1 MKRSTTVSLV
11 LLASVSAMA
20 SLSGCE
26 QSPPAKPDNGGT
38 FANKAECVAVY
49 DQDTCDAADKLARN
63 EHLQNA
69 PKFNDRASCI
79 AQFGADMCQPASA
92 YGGGSNVFMPA
103 MMGYMMGSAMSTPA
117 PLYYGNRFQREQYG
131 RSHNGSAPIFTSG
144 RGFNNRSPI
153 GAAPFASNRGSAPA
167 FKTTKGSLKSSTAM
181 TPPGSQ
187 RGGFGSSF
195 KPTQSFKSTYT
206 ASNPTSFGRSTS
218 SSFSSSPSSYSSRS
232 SSSFSSRSSVSSRG
246 GFGGS
251 ARGFGGGFGG

>member
-79 AQFGADMCQPASA
+79 AQFGADMCQPAQA
-92 YGGGSNVFMPA
+92 YGGSSNQFMPM

-117 PLYYGNRFQREQYG
+117 PLYYGA
-131 RSHNGSAPIFTSG
+131 GSYRHRGERNYNAPIFTSG

-153 GAAPFASNRGSAPA
+153 GAAPFASNRGTAPA

-187 RGGFGSSF
+187 RGGFGTSF
-195 KPTQSFKSTYT
+195 KPTTSFKSTYT
-206 ASNPTSFGRSTS
+206 ASNPTSFGRTTS